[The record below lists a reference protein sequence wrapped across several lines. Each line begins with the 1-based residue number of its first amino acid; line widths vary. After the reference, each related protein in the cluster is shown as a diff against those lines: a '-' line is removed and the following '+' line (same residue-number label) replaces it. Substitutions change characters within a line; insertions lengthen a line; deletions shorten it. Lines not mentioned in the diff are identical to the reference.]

1 MIAGQVL
8 RFVLAG
14 GFNTAATYLLYLAI
28 LPALGHRA
36 AYVLAFVLGIG
47 LSFLLLRHAVFA
59 RPGKRFSLL
68 YVMGSHVLNLGLSLA
83 VVELAVGWLRVPA
96 WAAPLLAMALCVPVM
111 FFVQRWIFSPHA
123 RQ

>member
-1 MIAGQVL
+1 MIAGQAL

-14 GFNTAATYLLYLAI
+14 GVNTAVTYLLYLAL
-28 LPALGHRA
+28 LPVLGYRT

-68 YVMGSHVLNLGLSLA
+68 YVMVSHVVNLALSLA
-83 VVELAVGWLRVPA
+83 VVELAVRWLRVPA

-111 FFVQRWIFSPHA
+111 FFVQRWIFSPHG
-123 RQ
+123 RP